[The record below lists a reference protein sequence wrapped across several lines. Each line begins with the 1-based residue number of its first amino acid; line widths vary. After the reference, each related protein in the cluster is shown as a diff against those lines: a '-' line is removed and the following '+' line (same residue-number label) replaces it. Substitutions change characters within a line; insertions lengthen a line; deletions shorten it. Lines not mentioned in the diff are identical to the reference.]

1 MSLPLSFQWLKQV
14 RSLPKLTR
22 MGMYWVGQKVHLGF
36 FHNILQKN
44 PNEFLSQRSIIL
56 LPGVGGKGINF
67 YIVCHS
73 KQIKHSIE

>member
-14 RSLPKLTR
+14 RSLPKLNR

-56 LPGVGGKGINF
+56 LPGVGGKGIK
-67 YIVCHS
+67 YLHGLS
-73 KQIKHSIE
+73 Q